1 MTSFKIVL
9 VGDYTVGKTCL
20 GLEIFEKGQFLK
32 SSNLGYIPTVFDN
45 FNVDVRHNEKTTTLS
60 FWDTRS
66 DENNGIR
73 PLIYPLTNVVI
84 ICFDIFNFQSF
95 ENIRKIW
102 FPEVSHHCPKVPIL
116 LVSTKEDLRED
127 KETIEKLKAKGR
139 KMVSVEEAISLQK
152 KIGAFQYLQTS
163 SKIYMNIDELKL
175 ILVNQAVN
183 PVKTQSN
190 CVMM

>member
-20 GLEIFEKGQFLK
+20 GLEIFEEGQFLK

-45 FNVDVRHNEKTTTLS
+45 FNIDVNHNEKTTTLS

-66 DENNGIR
+66 DENNSIR

-84 ICFDIFNFQSF
+84 ICFDIFNLQSF
-95 ENIRKIW
+95 ENVKKIW
-102 FPEVSHHCPKVPIL
+102 FPEVSRHCPKVPIL

-127 KETIEKLKAKGR
+127 KETMKEKGG
-139 KMVSVEEAISLQK
+139 KMVSVEEAITLQK

-163 SKIYMNIDELKL
+163 SKTHMNIDKLKL
-175 ILVNQAVN
+175 ILASQAVN
-183 PVKTQSN
+183 PVKPQSN